1 MKTLRLTRA
10 ESAAYANGERR
21 FCRAGRVS
29 MSHTI
34 NHPQGHPR
42 QLVHLCPYGKPG
54 DRINLQINRHGDI
67 DTATITAITV
77 EQRGGRWGWV
87 VEVGGMTPTP
97 EPYVLENEEGIMG
110 TEDDLFVFLSLE
122 AAQRH
127 ADKYPAKKWKPRLLG
142 VRGFT
147 GVSR

>member
-1 MKTLRLTRA
+1 MKTMRLTRA
-10 ESAAYANGERR
+10 ESIAYANGERR
-21 FCRAGRVS
+21 FWRAGRVT

-42 QLVHLCPYGKPG
+42 QLVHLCPYGQPG
-54 DRINLQINRHGDI
+54 DLVKLSGGEVVEGVFMLI
-67 DTATITAITV
+67 AITV
-77 EQRGGRWGWV
+77 DQRDGRWGWV
-87 VEVGGMTPTP
+87 VEVGGMTFKP

-110 TEDDLFVFLSLE
+110 TEDDLFLFLSLE

-127 ADKYPAKKWKPRLLG
+127 ADKYPAKKWKPRLVG
-142 VRGFT
+142 VLGFT